1 MKVLYNTI
9 KTKSGSLEYYYPTT
23 KSSSIDRVRPKEP
36 APLRK
41 DIDLLRKEG
50 LAWIELFRRK
60 LHPARLSFIL
70 VRQGIYTISYVP
82 SGGQAQHII

>member
-50 LAWIELFRRK
+50 LA
-60 LHPARLSFIL
+60 
-70 VRQGIYTISYVP
+70 
-82 SGGQAQHII
+82 